1 MNIEADAQL
10 EKELLKLSETVG
22 IDDDDHERS
31 EEDEQEETS
40 LREIDGNN
48 NLKRNFRKFLR
59 VLRIYSA

>member
-48 NLKRNFRKFLR
+48 NLKRNFRKFL
-59 VLRIYSA
+59 